1 MPHLV
6 RVLESNGVHHS
17 VAHGVV
23 QLSRYVFL
31 SIRTA
36 LSPLTPSE
44 LLIGFRLLSR
54 KGRGLVGLGHG
65 SARLCSISRVSFGDR
80 TPGAHFTCR
89 LRSAAGAEFGNE
101 RSGSGGSGRRG
112 VPSCVVRRGCTRS
125 AQGILNTSS
134 PSMASTASTRRDA
147 TWSSCSPEEAV
158 VAAVAA
164 AEQLC

>member
-1 MPHLV
+1 MCA
-6 RVLESNGVHHS
+6 SS
-17 VAHGVV
+17 
-23 QLSRYVFL
+23 S
-31 SIRTA
+31 RTA
-36 LSPLTPSE
+36 FIVWLHTVSFSSRDTYSSQSERLFLRLPLPSSS
-44 LLIGFRLLSR
+44 LASASCRAKAAASSASAMAR
-54 KGRGLVGLGHG
+54 
-65 SARLCSISRVSFGDR
+65 ARLCSISRVSFGDS

-125 AQGILNTSS
+125 AQGIWNTSS

-147 TWSSCSPEEAV
+147 AWPSCSPEEAAA